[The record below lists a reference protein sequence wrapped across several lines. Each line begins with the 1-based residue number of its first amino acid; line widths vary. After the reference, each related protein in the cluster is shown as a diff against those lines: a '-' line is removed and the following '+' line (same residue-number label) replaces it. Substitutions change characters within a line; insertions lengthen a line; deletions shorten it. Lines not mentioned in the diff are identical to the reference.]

1 MNFWFIGCFVLIFL
15 LLIAVPVSH
24 KVVDRLYEDKATA
37 SGKVVTLIVILV
49 TLVSFLGVFAGISL
63 HGKFKVEEMARE
75 YEELIERVA
84 YKDSLSELDRFILEQ
99 DVLDWNMKIMFNEE
113 RLNNFW
119 SPMGNLYELEP
130 ILVEI

>member
-15 LLIAVPVSH
+15 LLIAVPVTY

-49 TLVSFLGVFAGISL
+49 TLVSLLGVFAGVSL

-84 YKDSLSELDRFILEQ
+84 YHDSLSELDRFILEQ

-119 SPMGNLYELEP
+119 SPMGNLYELKP
-130 ILVEI
+130 ILVEL